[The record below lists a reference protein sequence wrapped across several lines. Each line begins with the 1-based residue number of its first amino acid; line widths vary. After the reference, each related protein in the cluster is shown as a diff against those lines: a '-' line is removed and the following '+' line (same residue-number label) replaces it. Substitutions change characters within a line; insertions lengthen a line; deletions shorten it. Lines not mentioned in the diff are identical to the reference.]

1 MFQFFNINLYG
12 LNKKENANKFIS
24 IGLVLIVLGTLSL
37 LYKSLGIKI
46 VSWLLGLSL
55 LFIAYLN
62 LKNINELSRY
72 ESKETLKP
80 YKRNQAV
87 LLLFVVLLFLFPT
100 KIQGFISSIIGAYL
114 VVNQLLKIAASKNN
128 PYFRLGL
135 SNILIFLFGITLII
149 SPLFLSKFI
158 SSIMSFIVII
168 IGLNLFAIGNRIR

>member
-1 MFQFFNINLYG
+1 MFQFFNINFDG
-12 LNKKENANKFIS
+12 VNKKENATKCIS

-37 LYKSLGIKI
+37 LYKNLGIKI

-72 ESKETLKP
+72 ASKEELKP
-80 YKRNQAV
+80 HKRNQAII
-87 LLLFVVLLFLFPT
+87 LFFVVLLFIFPT
-100 KIQGFISSIIGAYL
+100 KIQGFISSVIGAYL

-128 PYFRLGL
+128 PYFRFGL
-135 SNILIFLFGITLII
+135 SNIFAFLFGITLII

-168 IGLNLFAIGNRIR
+168 IGLNLFTMGNRLR